1 MSFNHININQL
12 TNLEANY
19 YLGVKA
25 RACAQRMKIGK
36 DKVYRYYKLFM
47 QGLTVQEIYNQYL
60 INKSRCGR
68 KPIVLSK
75 EKLDDINNK
84 LENDYYKLFMQG
96 LTVQEIYNQYLINK
110 SRCGRKP
117 IVLSKEKLDDIN
129 NKLENDW
136 SLDAIAGR
144 DKIDGKDEKIS
155 TKTLYKLAKQGVIDI
170 NKLRRKGKNNPKG
183 HNETRGKINTCKT
196 IHERDEKY
204 PNAKT
209 SIEYGHFEGDTIVGK
224 ARKSAIVTLVEKY
237 SKYIVLLKA
246 SRKSEDVKEAICKW
260 LSSLHKSCISTIT
273 FDRGKEFSKWS
284 DKEAICKW
292 LSSLHKSCISTITFD
307 RGKEFSKW
315 SDIEKDSS
323 VNIEIYFGDPGSPG
337 QRGLNENSNGI
348 VRKDLPKSTD
358 LSAYSQE
365 ELNMIAYKWNSIPRK
380 SLDYK
385 TPNEVIKEATGF
397 ESLLPVA

>member
-36 DKVYRYYKLFM
+36 DKVYR
-47 QGLTVQEIYNQYL
+47 
-60 INKSRCGR
+60 
-68 KPIVLSK
+68 
-75 EKLDDINNK
+75 
-84 LENDYYKLFMQG
+84 YYKLFMQG

-237 SKYIVLLKA
+237 SKYIVLSIITPFDILRFSNFPLLKKQFA
-246 SRKSEDVKEAICKW
+246 NGYHLYISRVYLLLHLIEVKS
-260 LSSLHKSCISTIT
+260 
-273 FDRGKEFSKWS
+273 FQ
-284 DKEAICKW
+284 
-292 LSSLHKSCISTITFD
+292 
-307 RGKEFSKW
+307 
-315 SDIEKDSS
+315 
-323 VNIEIYFGDPGSPG
+323 NG
-337 QRGLNENSNGI
+337 QI
-348 VRKDLPKSTD
+348 
-358 LSAYSQE
+358 
-365 ELNMIAYKWNSIPRK
+365 
-380 SLDYK
+380 
-385 TPNEVIKEATGF
+385 
-397 ESLLPVA
+397 

>member
-36 DKVYRYYKLFM
+36 ESYRYYKLFM
-47 QGLTVQEIYNQYL
+47 HY
-60 INKSRCGR
+60 
-68 KPIVLSK
+68 
-75 EKLDDINNK
+75 
-84 LENDYYKLFMQG
+84 
-96 LTVQEIYNQYLINK
+96 VQEIYNQYLINK

-246 SRKSEDVKEAICKW
+246 SERVRMLKKQFANGYHLYISRVYLLLHLIEVKSFQNGQ
-260 LSSLHKSCISTIT
+260 IS
-273 FDRGKEFSKWS
+273 
-284 DKEAICKW
+284 
-292 LSSLHKSCISTITFD
+292 
-307 RGKEFSKW
+307 
-315 SDIEKDSS
+315 EKDSS

-358 LSAYSQE
+358 LSVYSQE

>member
-84 LENDYYKLFMQG
+84 LEKN
-96 LTVQEIYNQYLINK
+96 
-110 SRCGRKP
+110 
-117 IVLSKEKLDDIN
+117 
-129 NKLENDW
+129 W

-170 NKLRRKGKNNPKG
+170 NKLRRKGKKI
-183 HNETRGKINTCKT
+183 TRRVITKKEVKL
-196 IHERDEKY
+196 IHVKQFMKDMK
-204 PNAKT
+204 
-209 SIEYGHFEGDTIVGK
+209 SILMLK
-224 ARKSAIVTLVEKY
+224 LV
-237 SKYIVLLKA
+237 
-246 SRKSEDVKEAICKW
+246 
-260 LSSLHKSCISTIT
+260 
-273 FDRGKEFSKWS
+273 
-284 DKEAICKW
+284 
-292 LSSLHKSCISTITFD
+292 
-307 RGKEFSKW
+307 
-315 SDIEKDSS
+315 
-323 VNIEIYFGDPGSPG
+323 
-337 QRGLNENSNGI
+337 
-348 VRKDLPKSTD
+348 
-358 LSAYSQE
+358 
-365 ELNMIAYKWNSIPRK
+365 
-380 SLDYK
+380 
-385 TPNEVIKEATGF
+385 
-397 ESLLPVA
+397 

>member
-68 KPIVLSK
+68 KPIVS
-75 EKLDDINNK
+75 
-84 LENDYYKLFMQG
+84 
-96 LTVQEIYNQYLINK
+96 
-110 SRCGRKP
+110 
-117 IVLSKEKLDDIN
+117 SKEKLDDIN

-170 NKLRRKGKNNPKG
+170 NKLRRKGKNNPNG

-209 SIEYGHFEGDTIVGK
+209 SIEYGHSEGDTIVGK

-260 LSSLHKSCISTIT
+260 LSSLHKSCISTNT
-273 FDRGKEFSKWS
+273 FETGKEFSKS
-284 DKEAICKW
+284 
-292 LSSLHKSCISTITFD
+292 
-307 RGKEFSKW
+307 

>member
-36 DKVYRYYKLFM
+36 DKVYR
-47 QGLTVQEIYNQYL
+47 
-60 INKSRCGR
+60 
-68 KPIVLSK
+68 
-75 EKLDDINNK
+75 
-84 LENDYYKLFMQG
+84 YYKLFMQG

-204 PNAKT
+204 
-209 SIEYGHFEGDTIVGK
+209 
-224 ARKSAIVTLVEKY
+224 

-246 SRKSEDVKEAICKW
+246 SRKSEDV
-260 LSSLHKSCISTIT
+260 
-273 FDRGKEFSKWS
+273 
-284 DKEAICKW
+284 KEAICKW

-358 LSAYSQE
+358 LSVYSQE

-397 ESLLPVA
+397 ESLLTFA

>member
-36 DKVYRYYKLFM
+36 DKVYR
-47 QGLTVQEIYNQYL
+47 
-60 INKSRCGR
+60 
-68 KPIVLSK
+68 
-75 EKLDDINNK
+75 
-84 LENDYYKLFMQG
+84 YYKLFMQG

-237 SKYIVLLKA
+237 SKYIVLLK
-246 SRKSEDVKEAICKW
+246 D
-260 LSSLHKSCISTIT
+260 
-273 FDRGKEFSKWS
+273 
-284 DKEAICKW
+284 
-292 LSSLHKSCISTITFD
+292 
-307 RGKEFSKW
+307 
-315 SDIEKDSS
+315 
-323 VNIEIYFGDPGSPG
+323 
-337 QRGLNENSNGI
+337 SNGI